1 MSIPFICKDS
11 YSKSGTFCITEED
24 FFLIILNIIAFSVII
39 TFIYRNY
46 FLSEKQDTLTYT
58 ANNPFT
64 ILGEGALSKYYQ
76 PVSVQQKPAN
86 TKKKMMKNNHN
97 NSQIN
102 EKANGV
108 NEIRCNSCGN
118 SVKVSYQY
126 TLYKLI

>member
-1 MSIPFICKDS
+1 MLIPFICKS
-11 YSKSGTFCITEED
+11 TYSKSGSFCITEED
-24 FFLIILNIIAFSVII
+24 FFLIILNIIAFSAII
-39 TFIYRNY
+39 TLIYRNY
-46 FLSEKQDTLTYT
+46 FISGKRDSLTYT
-58 ANNPFT
+58 ANNQFT

-76 PVSVQQKPAN
+76 PVSVQQKSVN
-86 TKKKMMKNNHN
+86 TRKKMMKNSHAM
-97 NSQIN
+97 N